1 MNILASLARS
11 PQNPGMKFVY
21 LSLSVLVLV
30 TACATSSGPKNEET
44 TAEAKPTATDRA
56 IQRTQAGFGDAAL
69 SPLQDVNLR
78 REKIPEEFKAI
89 KNPYLV
95 SPEVSCEKI
104 TEEVTA
110 LDELLGRDWDI
121 PPPDKK
127 GLSERAADG
136 ASTAFLDTVASSAS
150 DLIPFRGVVRTVTG
164 ANSHARKVRK
174 AYERGSHRRTF
185 LKAIGMMKA
194 CPYPAS
200 PLPPPEEEPKILF
213 R

>member
-1 MNILASLARS
+1 MYILASWPSS
-11 PQNPGMKFVY
+11 PQNPIMKSVY
-21 LSLSVLVLV
+21 LALIAAIWLS
-30 TACATSSGPKNEET
+30 ACASTPASQNDAET
-44 TAEAKPTATDRA
+44 DEAEAPATERA
-56 IQRTQAGFGDAAL
+56 IQRTEDGFGDAAM
-69 SPLQDVNLR
+69 SPLEDVNLKR
-78 REKIPEEFKAI
+78 DKIPEEFKAI
-89 KNPYLV
+89 ENPYYV
-95 SPEVSCEKI
+95 DPETSCEKI
-104 TEEVTA
+104 ADEVTS
-110 LDELLGRDWDI
+110 LDALLGRDWEI

-150 DLIPFRGVVRTVTG
+150 DLIPFRGIVRTVSG

-185 LKAIGMMKA
+185 LKAIGMMKG

-200 PLPPPEEEPKILF
+200 PLPPPEEEPKIVF